1 MILQHLRGGG
11 NPGPD
16 TRGFGTR
23 RCRILQLSRFAVGRK
38 AGHRSEA
45 GGGATELGEARPP
58 AAGGNSGKLE
68 WRRPLCT
75 QAEATQVESVRHSLL
90 RFYNGELFQIV
101 TTYDGDGVEGLTEL
115 DKVEATFAYLW
126 DCHEA
131 RS

>member
-1 MILQHLRGGG
+1 M
-11 NPGPD
+11 
-16 TRGFGTR
+16 
-23 RCRILQLSRFAVGRK
+23 
-38 AGHRSEA
+38 
-45 GGGATELGEARPP
+45 
-58 AAGGNSGKLE
+58 
-68 WRRPLCT
+68 
-75 QAEATQVESVRHSLL
+75 ESVRHSLL